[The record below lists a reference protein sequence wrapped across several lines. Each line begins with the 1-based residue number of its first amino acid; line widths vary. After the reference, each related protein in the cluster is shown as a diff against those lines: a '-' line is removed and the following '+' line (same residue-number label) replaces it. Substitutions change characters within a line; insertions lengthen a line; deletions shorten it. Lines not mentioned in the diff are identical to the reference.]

1 MQKQIFLLGCLF
13 FLGITF
19 GAAQWTQKK
28 GTGFSIRLGLGF

>member
-28 GTGFSIRLGLGF
+28 ERDTIRLGLGF